1 MAGSFDDEYN
11 ALSGRIG
18 VIYDVA
24 QAKGATAPMP
34 AANQRNTYNL
44 SGYVNSIQT
53 STPQPIDAFVEYIC
67 EGQQTSSFQVENAYI
82 DLDILLS
89 NAVEL
94 SVKMNIDTDLS
105 GLLDDVMV
113 KSILFGFGTN
123 ASIATNIQVSK
134 PTSLSTYYIAVGNSW
149 NLTQTGLTDVAY
161 VPFIKNEGLSATSGI
176 EWISKPQFTVGYNI
190 SKTTGS
196 SYSWISDGLRMTS
209 TYSTNYSYLPVFQG
223 NEYGNLAG
231 RTKGIVSRTIINYIS
246 DISPMLFGGA
256 YSLATSTAIGRRY
269 CASTHILVYG
279 LELKVKMSDNSV
291 IHRNLKPARK
301 GTTYGMYDLVGKHF
315 YTQTNSVGTIGGG
328 PDVYVI

>member
-11 ALSGRIG
+11 ALNGRIG

-34 AANQRNTYNL
+34 AADQRNTYNL

-94 SVKMNIDTDLS
+94 SVKMQIDTDLS
-105 GLLDDVMV
+105 GLLDDVMQ
-113 KSILFGFGTN
+113 KSILFGFGVN
-123 ASIATNIQVSK
+123 AAVATNIQISK
-134 PTSLSTYYIAVGNSW
+134 PTSLSTYYIVVGNNW
-149 NLTQTGLTDVAY
+149 NMTQSNLADTAF
-161 VPFIKNEGLSATSGI
+161 VPFIQNKGLDESSGI
-176 EWISKPQFTVGYNI
+176 DWMDRPQFTVGYNI

-196 SYSWISDGLRMTS
+196 SYSWISDGLRQTS
-209 TYSTNYSYLPVFQG
+209 TYRLNYSYYPVFQASLSG
-223 NEYGNLAG
+223 YLVGE
-231 RTKGIVSRTIINYIS
+231 TKGVVSKTIPNYIS

-256 YSLATSTAIGRRY
+256 YSPTTSTAIGRRY

-279 LELKVKMSDNSV
+279 LDLTVKMSDDSV

-301 GTTYGMYDLVGKHF
+301 GTTYGMYDLVGKRF
-315 YTQTNSVGTIGGG
+315 YTQTNSVGTISGG